1 MEELPV
7 VDCRLPILLI
17 SHWLSFQP
25 LEHDF
30 GNAVHN

>member
-1 MEELPV
+1 MEGLPI

-17 SHWLSFQP
+17 SQWFSFQP

-30 GNAVHN
+30 GHAAHN